1 MANWQVQSERQ
12 MKRGETD
19 LSEVVTALLSFHFYP
34 LSALLFLLLSA
45 SSSLSSLHLYALF
58 PLFNSV
64 LSPLSFNLP
73 VMFPLLFSSLLFSSL
88 LFYFILFYSILFI
101 PSLSCVLFSG
111 YAAAGW
117 GCVSTRCLLLSIV
130 GLPKPFGSPVAP

>member
-1 MANWQVQSERQ
+1 

-88 LFYFILFYSILFI
+88 LFYSILFYSIYSI
-101 PSLSCVLFSG
+101 PLLCLVL
-111 YAAAGW
+111 W
-117 GCVSTRCLLLSIV
+117 LCCRRV
-130 GLPKPFGSPVAP
+130 GLCFYQMSAVVHCGFTKAFW